1 MQMYRSNE
9 KIEEVIIDVQ
19 VGTDRLNRSLSA
31 DLKIDEERINKWL
44 IEIPS
49 KTAYWG
55 VWSKRAKMERLRA
68 EYNKETALVQ
78 CKAMA
83 RSILNSAKKEEIVE
97 YAKADAAS
105 KKLLAKPKDGV
116 TETEITDLAKSLPA
130 YQESIRLYLAAR
142 EADEMLDAAME
153 AFKICH
159 GALMTLAAN
168 MRTEYKSYGNNLSY
182 ERSDVNVAT
191 SDTLR
196 KSATNAIQ
204 YATKNIVP
212 GATRTTDDE

>member
-1 MQMYRSNE
+1 MQTYRSNE
-9 KIEEVIIDVQ
+9 KIEEVIIDIQ

-31 DLKIDEERINKWL
+31 DLQIDEDRINKWL

-55 VWSKRAKMERLRA
+55 VWSKRAKMERLKA

-83 RSILNSAKKEEIVE
+83 RSILNSARKEEIE
-97 YAKADAAS
+97 AYAKSDAAS

-142 EADEMLDAAME
+142 EADEMLDAAMD

-168 MRTEYKSYGNNLSY
+168 MRTEYKSYGNSLSY

-191 SDTLR
+191 QDTLR
-196 KSATNAIQ
+196 KSATNAMQ
-204 YATKNIVP
+204 YATKNVVP
-212 GATRTTDDE
+212 GRTRTADDE